1 MAADAERASI
11 KYKQVEFM
19 ESMIGESFDGIVS
32 GVTEWGI
39 FVEITQTKCEGMVR
53 LSDLDDD
60 YYIFE
65 PDFFRVIGQ
74 NNKNTITLGDD
85 VRVKV
90 IKTDINRRP
99 IDLEKVD
106 ED

>member
-1 MAADAERASI
+1 
-11 KYKQVEFM
+11 M